1 MKQLMFFLTLLAGF
15 KGFGQTSVSH
25 GITVKIPQVL
35 EVRFYPDFVE
45 NTLFEFNSATQ
56 LINGIPRLDA
66 SAFNVRANESWV
78 LSVKAQNSYFEAEP
92 GNTEQMPCSIVKIRK
107 HLKLNGYF
115 QLSTVDQQLN
125 VGTKGGWEA
134 EGNYFSIDY
143 QVKPDL
149 EYSGGDYTLPVIF
162 TISGN

>member
-1 MKQLMFFLTLLAGF
+1 MKQLIFLITLLAAF
-15 KGFGQTSVSH
+15 KGFGQASVSH
-25 GITVKIPQVL
+25 SITVRIPQVL

-45 NTLFEFNSATQ
+45 NTLFEFNSASQ
-56 LINGIPRLDA
+56 LSNGISRFDA

-78 LSVKAQNSYFEAEP
+78 LSVKAQNPHFEAEP
-92 GNTEQMPCSIVKIRK
+92 GNTELMPCSIVKIRK
-107 HLKLNGYF
+107 HLKFNGYF
-115 QLSTVDQQLN
+115 QLSTVDQQLIT
-125 VGTKGGWEA
+125 GTKGGWEV
-134 EGNYFSIDY
+134 EGNAFSIDY